1 MFRPDLALRLP
12 DWRLPDFR
20 AIGAG
25 AVAGVRRQWAGVG
38 LLTVTIVLYAFAGLS
53 LAVPGT
59 APGGPGSAQEVA
71 AATRRAA
78 ELMTPQALRPLDPL
92 TAQQVNAAMPI
103 EGTGPAASAFALRF
117 ASDADRQRSLQCMT
131 EAVYYEAATE
141 PLEGRRA
148 VAQVILNRLRHPAYP
163 NSVCG
168 VVYQGSE
175 RRTGCQFSFTCDGS
189 LGRAPMAPYW
199 QQARQVAEEALGG
212 YVHRPVGYST
222 HYHANYVVPYWAS
235 SLTKSANI
243 GTHIFYRWTGGWG
256 RPWAFTDRYAGHE
269 PTVVRRRTA
278 PPPLPGTVS
287 EEALAEARD
296 AAAAEAAEAAVVAA
310 GGAPAGASVDSFQ
323 RAVLRRYEPLRRET
337 ANAVIAE
344 RTRSDS
350 TLSASQRWALTG
362 SDSGPAQTPLGR
374 RNPTSGSTVA
384 PATPPAAQQQRTPA
398 ASPPAAAQPGT
409 ASTPGAREP

>member
-1 MFRPDLALRLP
+1 MRALLRPDLALRLP
-12 DWRLPDFR
+12 DWRLPDLR
-20 AIGAG
+20 AIAAG
-25 AVAGVRRQWAGVG
+25 VGAGVRRQWAGVG
-38 LLTVTIVLYAFAGLS
+38 LLAVTIGLYAFAGLS

-59 APGGPGSAQEVA
+59 APGSADSAREIA
-71 AATRRAA
+71 AATRNAA

-92 TAQQVNAAMPI
+92 TAQQVNAAMPL
-103 EGTGPAASAFALRF
+103 EGAGAAASPFALRF
-117 ASDADRQRSLQCMT
+117 ASEEDRTRSLQCMT
-131 EAVYYEAATE
+131 EAIYYEAATE

-199 QQARQVAEEALGG
+199 QQAREIAEQALGG
-212 YVHRPVGYST
+212 YVHAPVGYST

-256 RPWAFTDRYAGHE
+256 RPWAFTDRYAGRE

-278 PPPLPGTVS
+278 PPPLPGAMTD
-287 EEALAEARD
+287 EALADARD

-374 RNPTSGSTVA
+374 RNPTSGSVVA
-384 PATPPAAQQQRTPA
+384 PPAPAAETPPATAQQNSVA
-398 ASPPAAAQPGT
+398 PPSG
-409 ASTPGAREP
+409 REP